1 MPTYGTIKRSYPRG
15 VVLRGYDPNEPKTLT
30 QAFPVKDGVVV
41 KSGQTISLAWSA
53 TNSQY
58 EWVLGATAPATPY
71 IALEDST
78 DEDVIEA
85 GKLPALSCAGQFEIQ
100 TPYYNA
106 TGAYIV
112 DTPLTYDGVTGSVKA
127 AGAGDPVVGFVT
139 RIHGPVSL
147 KGHNSSAVNLNVII
161 FSTGFKAA
169 APTA

>member
-1 MPTYGTIKRSYPRG
+1 MPTYGTIKRSYPRV
-15 VVLRGYDPNEPKTLT
+15 VVLRGYDPNEPRTLT
-30 QAFPVKDGVVV
+30 QAFPVKDGVVI

-53 TNSQY
+53 TNSRY

-100 TPYYNA
+100 TAYYKSGDTYN
-106 TGAYIV
+106 V
-112 DTPLTYDGVTGSVKA
+112 DTPLTYDGTTGNLKA
-127 AGAGDPVVGFVT
+127 ATTGDPVVGFVT

-147 KGHNSSAVNLNVII
+147 QGHNSSAVNLNVIV
-161 FSTGFKAA
+161 FSTGFKAS